1 MRAGGRV
8 RRPAINGCVDLVAF
22 ESVMCAKSTA
32 RVEKIAA
39 GMAPRRMVA
48 TATLAVLSTLPL
60 FSSVASFAPPGAFV
74 RRHGCA
80 GGSADSGVATTSTS
94 TTTASWRRNELT
106 FNVNQALE
114 ARRAR
119 PWGARSGSVLL
130 GAGLVPVERDADEPE
145 SVDDANDAASS
156 DTTAGVAGA
165 GESSDAS
172 GSGTGER
179 ILFQQQVRTVPRTHQ
194 SPLCSLAPR

>member
-1 MRAGGRV
+1 
-8 RRPAINGCVDLVAF
+8 
-22 ESVMCAKSTA
+22 
-32 RVEKIAA
+32 
-39 GMAPRRMVA
+39 MAPRRMVA

-80 GGSADSGVATTSTS
+80 GGIADSGVATTS

-130 GAGLVPVERDADEPE
+130 GAGLVPVEKDADEPE

-165 GESSDAS
+165 GEGSDAS

-179 ILFQQQVRTVPRTHQ
+179 ILFQQQVRTVHRTRQ